1 MKAFE
6 QRPVEQLVFH
16 SDSNSF
22 QQLFHTHM
30 QQVREACGDGM
41 VPGAEV
47 AVLVDALVEFEDDG
61 EAVEAAGGLEEVEF
75 FVEVDIEGEVIDS
88 FFVGL
93 HRLQQLLSLYRTARG
108 ENLLFLCKRK
118 NFYFF
123 LWISVFYQILF
134 FAPSTRGGFFF
145 YLCYL
150 F

>member
-1 MKAFE
+1 
-6 QRPVEQLVFH
+6 
-16 SDSNSF
+16 
-22 QQLFHTHM
+22 
-30 QQVREACGDGM
+30 M

-108 ENLLFLCKRK
+108 ENLLFLCNRK
-118 NFYFF
+118 KFYFF
-123 LWISVFYQILF
+123 FGFRFFIEIGFLVFL
-134 FAPSTRGGFFF
+134 RGGAGVLF
-145 YLCYL
+145 YLFYAY
-150 F
+150 